1 MTSKDRWGAGS
12 LRQVQINWN
21 RRMDRGR
28 TIKDK
33 EEEGEERRREPR
45 RSSGLPVISDR
56 SRLSLQTFT
65 ALRHFLLQRVFEIVS
80 V

>member
-1 MTSKDRWGAGS
+1 MMSKDRWGAGS

-21 RRMDRGR
+21 RVDRRR

-33 EEEGEERRREPR
+33 GGGEAEKFGP
-45 RSSGLPVISDR
+45 SGYLDR